1 MSDTSSGAGELDI
14 ASLEDL
20 EVAHRVLVLE
30 FAAYDVTEDFHLT
43 VAMSAEALVGFN
55 AVFIDNAKVTKVL
68 IFGVVVVGE

>member
-1 MSDTSSGAGELDI
+1 MSDASPGTGELNVT
-14 ASLEDL
+14 SLEDL

-30 FAAYDVTEDFHLT
+30 FAAYDVTEDFHLA